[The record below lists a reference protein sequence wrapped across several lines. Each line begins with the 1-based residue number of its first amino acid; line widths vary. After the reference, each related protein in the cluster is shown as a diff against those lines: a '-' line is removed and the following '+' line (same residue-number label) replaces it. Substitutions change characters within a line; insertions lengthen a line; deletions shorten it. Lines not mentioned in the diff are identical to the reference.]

1 MNNKETTIIN
11 DERRSK
17 NEFKIERGKT
27 RFIVSVLFPKDKTVT
42 MGQLLQRAAENL
54 CEWEK

>member
-11 DERRSK
+11 DEIRSK
-17 NEFKIERGKT
+17 NGFEIERGKT

-54 CEWEK
+54 CEWGK